1 MNTQRPPQPPTQR
14 PPQQRPPQRRP
25 LTREEWMRYQEYL
38 RKKKQKEL
46 RRKLAVL
53 VCAALLIITT
63 VVLIAV
69 ALHRSSHDDTSLPAK
84 DTSLSETN
92 PSETTAIPQ
101 QTTAAETTA
110 PPAAPKKFTV
120 CIDPGHGYDDPGA
133 TTEFLGELT
142 ESDVT
147 LAIGLKLRDKL
158 LARGYDVVMTHDTND
173 IPAGTP
179 AGEQYLFGL
188 AKRTA
193 YANEQDPDF
202 YLSIHGDTFEDP
214 NVQGA
219 RVYFQSITGKD
230 NSSITAVA
238 QCFVDAL
245 TVALTDA
252 VKTPLLKEMAD
263 ENAYYVLRN
272 VNMPAVLVEVGF
284 ASNPTDAANMLN
296 EAWQDKVAEAL
307 ANGVDR
313 AYGN

>member
-1 MNTQRPPQPPTQR
+1 MNTQRPPQQ
-14 PPQQRPPQRRP
+14 PPQPRPPQRRP

-38 RKKKQKEL
+38 RQKKQKEL
-46 RRKLAVL
+46 RRKLTVL
-53 VCAALLIITT
+53 ICAALLIITT
-63 VVLIAV
+63 VVLISV
-69 ALHRSSHDDTSLPAK
+69 ALHRSSHDDTSLPADSTPPA
-84 DTSLSETN
+84 DTALN
-92 PSETTAIPQ
+92 PAETTAVPP
-101 QTTAAETTA
+101 QTTATETTA
-110 PPAAPKKFTV
+110 PPAAEKKFTV

-133 TTEFLGELT
+133 STEFLGQYT

-173 IPAGTP
+173 IPAGTAP
-179 AGEQYLFGL
+179 GEQYLFGL

-219 RVYFQSITGKD
+219 RVYFQSITGQD

-252 VKTPLLKEMAD
+252 VKTPLLKEMVD

-272 VNMPAVLVEVGF
+272 VNMPAVLVEIGF

-296 EAWQDKVAEAL
+296 DAWQDRVAEAL
-307 ANGVDR
+307 ANGVDH

>member
-1 MNTQRPPQPPTQR
+1 MNAQRPPQQPPR
-14 PPQQRPPQRRP
+14 PPQRPPQRRP

-46 RRKLAVL
+46 CRKLAVL
-53 VCAALLIITT
+53 ICAALLIITT
-63 VVLIAV
+63 VVLISV
-69 ALHRSSHDDTSLPAK
+69 ALHRSSHDDASLPAD
-84 DTSLSETN
+84 DTAPTDTVQN
-92 PSETTAIPQ
+92 PPETTAAPK
-101 QTTAAETTA
+101 QTAAAETTA

-133 TTEFLGELT
+133 STDFLGTHT

-158 LARGYDVVMTHDTND
+158 LARGYDVIMTHETNIRPAD
-173 IPAGTP
+173 APAG
-179 AGEQYLFGL
+179 QYLFGL

-193 YANEQDPDF
+193 YANENEPDF

-219 RVYFQSITGKD
+219 RVYFQSITGND
-230 NSSITAVA
+230 NSAITAVA
-238 QCFVDAL
+238 QSFVDAL

-263 ENAYYVLRN
+263 DSAYYVLRN

-284 ASNPTDAANMLN
+284 ASNPTDAENMLN
-296 EAWQDKVAEAL
+296 DAWQDRVAEAL

>member
-1 MNTQRPPQPPTQR
+1 MNTQRPPQQ

-46 RRKLAVL
+46 RRKLTVL
-53 VCAALLIITT
+53 ICATLLIITT
-63 VVLIAV
+63 VVLISV
-69 ALHRSSHDDTSLPAK
+69 ALHRSSHDDTSLPADSTPTA
-84 DTSLSETN
+84 DTNLK
-92 PSETTAIPQ
+92 PAETTAPQ

-110 PPAAPKKFTV
+110 PPAAEKKITV

-133 TTEFLGELT
+133 TTEFLGQYT

-219 RVYFQSITGKD
+219 RVYFQSITGRD
-230 NSSITAVA
+230 NSAITAVA

-272 VNMPAVLVEVGF
+272 VNMPAVLVEIGF

-296 EAWQDKVAEAL
+296 EAWQDRVAEAL

-313 AYGN
+313 AYGS

>member
-1 MNTQRPPQPPTQR
+1 MNSHH
-14 PPQQRPPQRRP
+14 PPQQPPRPPQRRP

-46 RRKLAVL
+46 HRKLAIL
-53 VCAALLIITT
+53 ICAALLIITT
-63 VVLIAV
+63 VILISV
-69 ALHRSSHDDTSLPAK
+69 ALHRSSHDDASLPA
-84 DTSLSETN
+84 DST
-92 PSETTAIPQ
+92 PAATTDPKLPESTAAP
-101 QTTAAETTA
+101 QTTPAETTV
-110 PPAAPKKFTV
+110 PPSAPKKFTV

-133 TTEFLGELT
+133 STEYLGTYT

-158 LARGYDVVMTHDTND
+158 LARGYDVIMTHETNTP
-173 IPAGTP
+173 PADAP

-193 YANEQDPDF
+193 YANENEPDF

-214 NVQGA
+214 SVQGA

-272 VNMPAVLVEVGF
+272 VDMPAVLVEVGF

-296 EAWQDKVAEAL
+296 EAWQDRVAEAL

-313 AYGN
+313 AYGH